1 MLLNHAQSFA
11 KALEMHDLPCPKE
24 ADGVDD
30 IGILGN
36 TQNIVVGG
44 AGLLFRRQIFRQI
57 RDGIALGLEFT
68 CVLRN
73 PAGRLGPYGKGVV
86 DIIGAEA

>member
-1 MLLNHAQSFA
+1 MLLNHAQRFA
-11 KALEMHDLPCPKE
+11 ETLEVHDLSCPQE
-24 ADGVDD
+24 TDGINDVR
-30 IGILGN
+30 ILGN

-44 AGLLFRRQIFRQI
+44 TGLLFRRQIFRQI